1 MQDVAAARGGR
12 ALRIW
17 LAAVCNFSTTPRVTP
32 ALAFYE
38 SQWLGRIQVRAA
50 SKSLMR
56 HGGRGMSTLGKLLH
70 TEAVRAA
77 KAGWSE
83 PTY

>member
-1 MQDVAAARGGR
+1 MAAARAGR
-12 ALRIW
+12 ALKIW
-17 LAAVCNFSTTPRVTP
+17 LAAMCNLCTTPGVTP

-38 SQWLGRIQVRAA
+38 SQRLGRIQVRAA

-56 HGGRGMSTLGKLLH
+56 HGGRGMSTLGKLLD
-70 TEAVRAA
+70 TGAVRAA
-77 KAGWSE
+77 KAGWSG